1 MKTAGK
7 ITATL
12 ALLLGLYVL
21 SYWLLIK
28 KDWAYAL
35 FFDSTALFRSQKVY
49 FAICDSFEP
58 IQELEEIWTVDIP
71 TQKHLTGHWR
81 SETNNDFVTLG
92 PNQECH
98 FQLGQFAF
106 KGTAKYERDPSGFTM
121 EFPHQEH
128 LYIFWLSRSLVE
140 NLSNPATQSAVSIEQ
155 AEAFID
161 KDNTNPLLPVIREY
175 ETQLTKQTP
184 SAPAP

>member
-106 KGTAKYERDPSGFTM
+106 NPNSEVRGAWEAQRLGRSRLPG
-121 EFPHQEH
+121 PQRLH
-128 LYIFWLSRSLVE
+128 LV
-140 NLSNPATQSAVSIEQ
+140 
-155 AEAFID
+155 
-161 KDNTNPLLPVIREY
+161 
-175 ETQLTKQTP
+175 
-184 SAPAP
+184 